1 MKIELSDTP
10 LLSTQQ
16 IGELASTLDLLHK
29 RTLAAIER
37 LNKDIATRKQQIVAR
52 WKSISGTGMA
62 DVARFAEHETL
73 ASVREIKD
81 NSKAELDKIM
91 KEAGAPHAQLVAQRQ
106 FYDSPVKV
114 LARAAL
120 GDPKRTEYF
129 QQLQHAGPAELGH
142 MAQVAVG
149 TRNVALGSAVLS
161 LIDRM
166 PSKDR
171 PVGSVELATAMR
183 QDDFLK
189 VQEYIKLGDA
199 RLQGIMIAIRAWHAG
214 RSNPLGSVQLAM
226 REREIDHD
234 LIGGESDD

>member
-1 MKIELSDTP
+1 MKITLSDTP

-37 LNKDIATRKQQIVAR
+37 LNKDIATRKQQIAAR
-52 WKSISGTGMA
+52 WKNGPGVSSG
-62 DVARFAEHETL
+62 DLARFAQTETL
-73 ASVREIKD
+73 ATVREIKD
-81 NSKAELDKIM
+81 NSKAELDKII
-91 KEAGAPHAQLVAQRQ
+91 KDAGAPHAQLIGQRQ
-106 FYDSPVKV
+106 FYDSPAKV

-120 GDPKRTEYF
+120 GDPKRTEYL

-149 TRNVALGSAVLS
+149 TRNVALASAVLS
-161 LIDRM
+161 LLDRM

-171 PVGSVELATAMR
+171 PVGPVELATAMKL
-183 QDDFLK
+183 DDYLK
-189 VQEYIKLGDA
+189 VQEYVKLGDA
-199 RLQGIMIAIRAWHAG
+199 RLQGILVAIRAWNAG
-214 RSNPLGSVQLAM
+214 RANPISSVQLAM

-234 LIGGESDD
+234 LIGGGDA